1 MLETSNH
8 EPIIVDQPHHLFR
21 GTDGENYWIYEKLPD
36 GTLRLVRPKTPI
48 SNQQEKMRADVACTM
63 DQGTAAPS
71 TLSAGVA

>member
-1 MLETSNH
+1 MSETSNR
-8 EPIIVDQPHHLFR
+8 EPTTVDQPHHLFP

-63 DQGTAAPS
+63 GRETTVSS
-71 TLSAGVA
+71 TLPAGVA